1 MPTNTTAAV
10 VEAPGA
16 PFTFQE
22 VQLDDLRPDEVRV
35 RMVAAG
41 LCHTDLS
48 VQAGY
53 IPFQLP
59 GVLGHEGAGVVEAV
73 GAAVSRVSPGDSVV
87 LSFTSCGRC
96 RHCRG
101 GHPAYCATWV
111 PTNMFNGGVRG
122 DGSSTITRGDTP
134 LGGRFFGQ
142 SSFGAHAIVD
152 ERSLVKVD
160 PDLPLELLAPLGCGV
175 QTGAGTVLNILKPEA
190 GSSLAVFGTGAV
202 GLSAIAAAALSPL
215 TAVVAIDRVDSRLT
229 LAKELGATHT
239 INAES
244 EDVAKVLA
252 EITGGAGLD
261 YAVDTTANMGV
272 IRTAVEALGTFGSLA
287 AIGAAPLGTEITLD
301 YTGLLVGRSVVG
313 VTEGDSD
320 PETFIPFLA
329 ELYRQGRLP
338 LEKLVKTYP
347 FSEINQAAA
356 DAHDGTT
363 IKPVLVFD
371 AP

>member
-1 MPTNTTAAV
+1 MPTSTTAAV

-16 PFTFQE
+16 PFTLQE
-22 VQLDDLRPDEVRV
+22 VQLDDLRPDEVLV

-53 IPFQLP
+53 IPSPLP

-73 GAAVSRVSPGDSVV
+73 GSAVTRVSPGDSVV
-87 LSFTSCGRC
+87 LSFTSCGGC
-96 RHCRG
+96 AQCRG

-111 PTNMFNGGVRG
+111 PANLFNGGVRA
-122 DGSSTITRGDTP
+122 DGSATVSRDGTSI
-134 LGGRFFGQ
+134 GGRFFGQ
-142 SSFGAHAIVD
+142 SSFSAQAVVD

-190 GSSLAVFGTGAV
+190 GSTLAVFGTGAV
-202 GLSAIAAAALSPL
+202 GLSAIIAAALSPL
-215 TAVVAIDRVDSRLT
+215 AEVIAIDRVDSRLT
-229 LAKELGATHT
+229 LGKELGATRT
-239 INAES
+239 INAGT
-244 EDVAKVLA
+244 EDVATVLA

-261 YAVDTTANMGV
+261 YAIDTTANMGV

-287 AIGAAPLGTEITLD
+287 AVGAAPLGTEIALD
-301 YTGLLVGRSVVG
+301 YTGLLVGRSIVG

-320 PETFIPFLA
+320 PETFIPVLA
-329 ELYRQGRLP
+329 GLYRQGRLP

-371 AP
+371 TP